1 MSDLPGG
8 NQPAD
13 DQQQIQQPVT
23 PVSVPKEQKDAFV
36 PSEIARPAEESA
48 EIHEEEVESWLER
61 LERGEDINLPQP
73 VTDDQTGQVLVAPAR
88 QTQPAEMVLPVTEAV
103 VKKGLHVK
111 IWDSLRWLAEWS
123 LRIFKMFPG
132 RVVYQKE

>member
-1 MSDLPGG
+1 MSDLPG
-8 NQPAD
+8 D
-13 DQQQIQQPVT
+13 DSQIQPQPPIIPT
-23 PVSVPKEQKDAFV
+23 PGPKEQKDAFA
-36 PSEIARPAEESA
+36 PSEAVRPLEAAET
-48 EIHEEEVESWLER
+48 HEEEVESWLER

-88 QTQPAEMVLPVTEAV
+88 QTQPPEMVLPVTEAV

-123 LRIFKMFPG
+123 MRIFKMFPG
-132 RVVYQKE
+132 RVVYQRE